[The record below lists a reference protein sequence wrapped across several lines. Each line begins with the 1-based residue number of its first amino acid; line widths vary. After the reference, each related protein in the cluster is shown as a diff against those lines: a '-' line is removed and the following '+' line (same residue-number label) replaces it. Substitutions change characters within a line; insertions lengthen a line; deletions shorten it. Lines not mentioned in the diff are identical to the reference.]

1 MTGGTCP
8 TEKAFAA
15 ASRPDLDHAIV
26 RALVAEIGDVTAG
39 PAVNTVTSVTGHN
52 SKTTG
57 ISVQRHV
64 LNVSTSSSD
73 PSVAGHDEADRVL
86 RRRRGRSGI
95 AGTGPDPNSEDV
107 APGLTNLGNKVR
119 QRTTIAAGLA
129 PILRIVA
136 ERIDG
141 TRGSRSGF
149 DSTDIGHDVIG
160 LAVHIATAELGHLV
174 RDACRVDD
182 QPLAPSTAQAV
193 AGVNEAM
200 HRIRTQRDAVTYRAI
215 RAQIRS
221 RYRSEGDALDAGV
234 EQQLAVQTIG
244 TISIG
249 IREPAVGLQ
258 VRHDVAV
265 DVDE

>member
-86 RRRRGRSGI
+86 RGRRGRSGI
-95 AGTGPDPNSEDV
+95 AGTGPDPNS
-107 APGLTNLGNKVR
+107 
-119 QRTTIAAGLA
+119 
-129 PILRIVA
+129 
-136 ERIDG
+136 
-141 TRGSRSGF
+141 
-149 DSTDIGHDVIG
+149 
-160 LAVHIATAELGHLV
+160 
-174 RDACRVDD
+174 
-182 QPLAPSTAQAV
+182 
-193 AGVNEAM
+193 
-200 HRIRTQRDAVTYRAI
+200 
-215 RAQIRS
+215 
-221 RYRSEGDALDAGV
+221 
-234 EQQLAVQTIG
+234 
-244 TISIG
+244 
-249 IREPAVGLQ
+249 
-258 VRHDVAV
+258 
-265 DVDE
+265 